1 MPYYLNQ
8 EDRGGYKTLINPFQS
23 TYEYRLRE
31 WKSLRIISRGKPLD
45 QLCVD
50 IDSWWQQVPL
60 VNYHTHPLDTG
71 SWPDPWTM
79 LSENIYCNLTR
90 ALGICY
96 TLLMC
101 DVYSIHL
108 YQATNHE
115 CVEHNL
121 VVVGSAKY
129 VLNYYP
135 NTVLS
140 TNLNDFKVNK
150 ALDLNTLH
158 KHIK

>member
-1 MPYYLNQ
+1 M
-8 EDRGGYKTLINPFQS
+8 NPFQGS
-23 TYEYRLRE
+23 YDHRLRE
-31 WKSLRIISRGKPLD
+31 WKHLRIISRGKALD

-50 IDSWWQQVPL
+50 IDRWWQQAPL
-60 VNYHTHPLDTG
+60 INYHTHPMD
-71 SWPDPWTM
+71 SNNWPDPWTM

-101 DVYSIHL
+101 DIINVHL
-108 YQATNHE
+108 YQAHDHE
-115 CVEHNL
+115 CVDHNL
-121 VVVGSAKY
+121 VVVGHAKY

-140 TNLNDFKVNK
+140 TNLNEFTINNT
-150 ALDLNTLH
+150 LDLDPLYQ
-158 KHIK
+158 HIK